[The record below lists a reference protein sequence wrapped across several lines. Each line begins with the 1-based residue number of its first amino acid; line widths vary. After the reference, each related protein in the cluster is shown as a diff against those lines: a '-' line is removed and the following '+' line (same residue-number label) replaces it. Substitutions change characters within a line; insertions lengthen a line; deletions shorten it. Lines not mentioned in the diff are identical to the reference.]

1 MTRTRPTALALLCV
15 GALAGAVTPAVAQDD
30 TLADAVHATVATGSV
45 ALPIPGTE
53 FGGRILD
60 TWGAWSLPEL
70 PASMAVVGAG
80 ASGSEIA
87 SAYARFGTE
96 VTLLT
101 HLIVREDAHQL
112 YGFATE
118 AERAAFRQLLR
129 ISGVGARTALAVL
142 SGMSVA
148 DLRQT
153 VSAQDAS
160 RLTKIPGIGKKTA
173 ERLLLELR
181 DKLELGG
188 AWGQFKGEPVLKIWS
203 AYRFADTLSVEGTI
217 GQVQG
222 AFSGTEFWH
231 VNLNVEPWSDRRL
244 SPFFGIG
251 LGQFKNIPNA
261 SLVDAFITK
270 ANLANAA
277 LGLRYHIAER
287 FVARLDYAI
296 YTAYV
301 ADSDTA
307 EYKAVTLGLAFFF

>member
-1 MTRTRPTALALLCV
+1 MTSATQRIGWRRALARGVACLL
-15 GALAGAVTPAVAQDD
+15 L
-30 TLADAVHATVATGSV
+30 
-45 ALPIPGTE
+45 
-53 FGGRILD
+53 
-60 TWGAWSLPEL
+60 
-70 PASMAVVGAG
+70 AVVGGLPAAPAAAAEKVQITDAFIELRTGPGRGYPVFHVAG
-80 ASGSEIA
+80 REEWIELLLRRTDWFKVRTADGREGWVHRA
-87 SAYARFGTE
+87 QLET
-96 VTLLT
+96 TL
-101 HLIVREDAHQL
+101 
-112 YGFATE
+112 TE
-118 AERAAFRQLLR
+118 AGTTKAFRDVLLDDYLQR
-129 ISGVGARTALAVL
+129 R
-142 SGMSVA
+142 
-148 DLRQT
+148 
-153 VSAQDAS
+153 
-160 RLTKIPGIGKKTA
+160 
-173 ERLLLELR
+173 
-181 DKLELGG
+181 LELGG
-188 AWGQFKGEPVLKIWS
+188 AWGQFKGEPMLKIWS

-261 SLVDAFITK
+261 SLVDAFATK